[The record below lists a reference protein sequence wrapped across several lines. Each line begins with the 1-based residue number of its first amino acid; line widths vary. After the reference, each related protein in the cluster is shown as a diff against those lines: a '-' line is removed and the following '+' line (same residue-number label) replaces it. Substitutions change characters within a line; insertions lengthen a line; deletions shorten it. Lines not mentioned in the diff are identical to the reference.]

1 MIKIC
6 RWVYG
11 ANAPDDGIV
20 MEPAPRPTTRPT
32 ASEDRTGAWSG
43 YAPARAQARWLLKS
57 GARDEVHE
65 LAALKGI
72 VAIWP
77 AHEATRSGRLLQKSD
92 LNRSSPELRVSTTG
106 SSTHSEKFEL

>member
-20 MEPAPRPTTRPT
+20 MEPAPHEEGR
-32 ASEDRTGAWSG
+32 SAWNGHS
-43 YAPARAQARWLLKS
+43 PARVQARWLLKS
-57 GARDEVHE
+57 GARDEVRE
-65 LAALKGI
+65 VAALKGI
-72 VAIWP
+72 VAIWS
-77 AHEATRSGRLLQKSD
+77 AHEAARSGRLLQKPD